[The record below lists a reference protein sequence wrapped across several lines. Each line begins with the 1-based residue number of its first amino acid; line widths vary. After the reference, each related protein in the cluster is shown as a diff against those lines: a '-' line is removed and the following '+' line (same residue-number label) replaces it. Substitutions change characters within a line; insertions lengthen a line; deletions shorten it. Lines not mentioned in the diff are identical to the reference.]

1 MPVITIRIDDELL
14 NKIENLA
21 KKTGKKRSQIIK
33 EILKKQLSNYET
45 VEEYVNLMKKGKKT
59 GNLNLDEVEKWL
71 ENTEPYFETW
81 EEAINYSRQRSK

>member
-14 NKIENLA
+14 NKIESLA

-45 VEEYVNLMKKGKKT
+45 LEEYINLMKKGKKT
-59 GNLNLDEVEKWL
+59 GNLSLQEVENWF
-71 ENTEPYFETW
+71 ENTKP
-81 EEAINYSRQRSK
+81 

>member
-45 VEEYVNLMKKGKKT
+45 VEEYINLMKKGKKT
-59 GNLNLDEVEKWL
+59 GSLSLNEVEKWL

-81 EEAINYSRQRSK
+81 EEAIKYSRQRNK